1 MKDRMPRSGQRV
13 MTPSGEARVV
23 DINPLKVSVMVE
35 LETQAIVEFP
45 LNEISLMI
53 DSKRDQVNTS
63 KKAKDNS
70 KSIEKEN
77 DKTKS

>member
-1 MKDRMPRSGQRV
+1 

-53 DSKRDQVNTS
+53 DGRRDQGNNY
-63 KKAKDNS
+63 KKAKEKENG
-70 KSIEKEN
+70 KNPEKEN
-77 DKTKS
+77 DKAKS

>member
-1 MKDRMPRSGQRV
+1 

-45 LNEISLMI
+45 LNEVSLMI
-53 DSKRDQVNTS
+53 DGKREQRNNNKNVKEKETS
-63 KKAKDNS
+63 RS
-70 KSIEKEN
+70 TEKEN